1 MTDKEMCNSSN
12 IFVKLERD
20 KEMCDSSDILV

>member
-1 MTDKEMCNSSN
+1 MTDKEMCDSSN

>member
-1 MTDKEMCNSSN
+1 MTYKEMSDSSD

-20 KEMCDSSDILV
+20 NEMCDSSNIFV

>member
-1 MTDKEMCNSSN
+1 MTDKEMCDSSN

-20 KEMCDSSDILV
+20 KEMCDSSDIFV